1 MSDMAVLS
9 PHQFT
14 VTEYHRMA
22 EHGVLEDA
30 RVELLD
36 GLIVEMSP
44 IGPLHWNMHAIINAY
59 LTEALRGVASVIPQ
73 GSFPLGKKSEPQP
86 DIAIIEPVDRA
97 ALNRTPSPGQIF
109 GMIEIADASLAK
121 DTGPKVRLYGRFGIA
136 DYLVVDLAANV
147 LLHYT
152 EPHALGY
159 RRSERLTHGCS
170 FRLARLP
177 NYTLDATAF
186 LQP

>member
-14 VTEYHRMA
+14 VAEYHRMA
-22 EHGVLEDA
+22 EHGVLKDA

-36 GLIVEMSP
+36 GLIVEMGP

-59 LTEALRGVASVIPQ
+59 LTEALRGAASVIPQ

-86 DIAIIEPVDRA
+86 D
-97 ALNRTPSPGQIF
+97 
-109 GMIEIADASLAK
+109 
-121 DTGPKVRLYGRFGIA
+121 
-136 DYLVVDLAANV
+136 
-147 LLHYT
+147 

-170 FRLARLP
+170 FGLARLP
-177 NYTLDATAF
+177 NCVLDAAAF